1 MTRQRMRIG
10 FWATTLIS
18 VTLIAIILREPDRQV
33 QARLQFR
40 MAAIQEAMDLYA
52 WHCAECHG
60 AAGEGLSTYPQLDS
74 DYVRGMDESL
84 LFHTVELGRHGTDM
98 AAFSLDEGGALTRV
112 QIENLVTL
120 LRYGSWTDTAR
131 RVAELGLTPTE
142 EPVLVAAPADTTV
155 LTAASDAAAPL
166 IPADLSPEAATA
178 LITQGYEAFLNQ
190 CQSCHGIYGE
200 GTELAPQLTSRRIQ
214 RTNPATLLDIITRGI
229 PNTEME
235 GYGSRLTQ
243 DEKIA
248 LVYLLQHWDRLPE
261 P

>member
-1 MTRQRMRIG
+1 MWIG

-18 VTLIAIILREPDRQV
+18 ITLIAIILREPDRQV

-40 MAAIQEAMDLYA
+40 LAAIQEAMDLYA

-60 AAGEGLSTYPQLDS
+60 GAGEGLSTYPPLDS
-74 DYVRGMDESL
+74 DYVRSMDESL
-84 LFHTVELGRHGTDM
+84 LFYTIELGRHGTEM
-98 AAFSLDEGGALTRV
+98 AAFGLNAGGVLTRV
-112 QIENLVTL
+112 QIQNLVTL

-131 RVAELGLTPTE
+131 RIAELGLTPTE
-142 EPVLVAAPADTTV
+142 KPAAESAPADTPV
-155 LTAASDAAAPL
+155 LAVVSGAATPL
-166 IPADLSPEAATA
+166 IPTDLSPEASAA
-178 LITQGYEAFLNQ
+178 LIAQGYEAFLNQ

-248 LVYLLQHWDRLPE
+248 LVYLFQHWDALPR